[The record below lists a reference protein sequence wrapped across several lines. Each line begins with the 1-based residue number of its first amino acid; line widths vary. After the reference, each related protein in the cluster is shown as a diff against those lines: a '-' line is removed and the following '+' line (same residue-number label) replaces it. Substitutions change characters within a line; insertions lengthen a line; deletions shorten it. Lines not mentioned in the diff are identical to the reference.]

1 MTGFYRVAGIQIE
14 ATDPMEHKANSNL
27 RTSIKGLS
35 AVNLFTHWCAGYI
48 PRRFNKNHLDVI
60 PPANRTEHII
70 CSF

>member
-35 AVNLFTHWCAGYI
+35 AVNLFTH
-48 PRRFNKNHLDVI
+48 
-60 PPANRTEHII
+60 
-70 CSF
+70 